1 MSRRGISSVELM
13 VVLAV
18 IAVLLCGFGIP
29 AYRSYTQSRTPADAA
44 TTLAEE
50 LSLLVRSAQNG
61 KLNEGSCLVVVS
73 TNPLRYQGYAG
84 RPTSI
89 DPNSALGAL
98 LLDRSFPGVSLASG
112 PIGPTTPLLFAS
124 NGSAQYVSHGT
135 VAGQH
140 ATIEFSLSR
149 GSDEKATRVDL
160 NLFTGAVTMP

>member
-1 MSRRGISSVELM
+1 MSRRGASYIELM

-18 IAVLLCGFGIP
+18 IAALLCGFGLP
-29 AYRSYTQSRTPADAA
+29 AYRSYAMSRAPVDAA
-44 TTLAEE
+44 TALAED
-50 LSLLVRSAQNG
+50 LSLLARSAQNG
-61 KLNEGSCLVVVS
+61 KLNDGASLIIVS
-73 TNPLRYQGYAG
+73 ADPLQYRGYRG

-98 LLDRSFPGVSLASG
+98 LVERSFPGVMLASG
-112 PIGPTTPLLFAS
+112 PIGPATPLLFAS

-149 GSDEKATRVDL
+149 GSEDKAARVDL
-160 NLFTGAVTMP
+160 DLFTGAVTMP